1 MIFKYIC
8 DKSLKKEKKNMT
20 KSQIFR
26 GNEYSKIL
34 VLIFLII
41 LSCTFLIYINHS
53 TIRILS
59 GIRAYVN
66 GESHYSKA
74 QKDAARNLIT
84 YLYTENEAAWDAYL
98 EELRVPKGDSIAR
111 VHLIKGG
118 DVEVIKD
125 GFRQGRNDEKDL
137 DDIIWLFKSFKN
149 ISFLQMR

>member
-53 TIRILS
+53 TLEFFQGLGLMLMVS
-59 GIRAYVN
+59 
-66 GESHYSKA
+66 
-74 QKDAARNLIT
+74 LIIQRLKKT
-84 YLYTENEAAWDAYL
+84 LL
-98 EELRVPKGDSIAR
+98 
-111 VHLIKGG
+111 
-118 DVEVIKD
+118 VI
-125 GFRQGRNDEKDL
+125 
-137 DDIIWLFKSFKN
+137 
-149 ISFLQMR
+149 

>member
-1 MIFKYIC
+1 
-8 DKSLKKEKKNMT
+8 MT

-111 VHLIKGG
+111 VHLIKVG
-118 DVEVIKD
+118 
-125 GFRQGRNDEKDL
+125 
-137 DDIIWLFKSFKN
+137 
-149 ISFLQMR
+149 M

>member
-53 TIRILS
+53 TIRILQGLGLMLMVS
-59 GIRAYVN
+59 
-66 GESHYSKA
+66 
-74 QKDAARNLIT
+74 LIIQRLKKT
-84 YLYTENEAAWDAYL
+84 LL
-98 EELRVPKGDSIAR
+98 
-111 VHLIKGG
+111 
-118 DVEVIKD
+118 VI
-125 GFRQGRNDEKDL
+125 
-137 DDIIWLFKSFKN
+137 
-149 ISFLQMR
+149 